1 MTGNVKVLG
10 NEAFLEIEFSDE
22 IFNEEESK
30 FLIDTYKSIID
41 KALKGNDFEN
51 RGSNDSL
58 IQGKKVSL
66 EKIIIFIKNLEI

>member
-1 MTGNVKVLG
+1 MKYLMKKNR
-10 NEAFLEIEFSDE
+10 
-22 IFNEEESK
+22 K

-58 IQGKKVSL
+58 IQGKS
-66 EKIIIFIKNLEI
+66 